1 MESLIENLAR
11 TNGKPDSLH
20 ESVAEVTPP
29 PSTDDTSNTSQVS
42 IDNPYDS
49 QTERMESISESPKQ
63 TSESDKTERPADMDE
78 QMKGLQIEDYGS
90 MCYMGSSSGIHLIER
105 HFLKGQKVRF
115 PGEKVTYVQ
124 KVNDDDAEN
133 IIVKT
138 EVYTAE
144 DIEATLHQPEANEED
159 DDNLFQHKNLTDK
172 LVNV

>member
-1 MESLIENLAR
+1 
-11 TNGKPDSLH
+11 
-20 ESVAEVTPP
+20 
-29 PSTDDTSNTSQVS
+29 
-42 IDNPYDS
+42 
-49 QTERMESISESPKQ
+49 
-63 TSESDKTERPADMDE
+63 
-78 QMKGLQIEDYGS
+78 
-90 MCYMGSSSGIHLIER
+90 
-105 HFLKGQKVRF
+105 LKGQKVRF